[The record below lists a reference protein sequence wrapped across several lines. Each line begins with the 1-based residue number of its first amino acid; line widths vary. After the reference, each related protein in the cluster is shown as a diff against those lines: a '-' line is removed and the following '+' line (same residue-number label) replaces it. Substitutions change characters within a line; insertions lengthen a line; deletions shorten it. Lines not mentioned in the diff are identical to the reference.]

1 MTLVKYKTG
10 NSVYDIFNN
19 IDSIFNN
26 YFQLDNNYS
35 NISNRWSP
43 SFDIKEYDKSFNI
56 IADMPGVNKNDVSI
70 NIDEDMLIIEGSRRL
85 KSDKQ
90 DKWYCREIQYGD
102 FKRSFYLPENI
113 NKDKITASLDNGV
126 LQIEIHKIKPI
137 KTKLKKINI
146 T

>member
-1 MTLVKYKTG
+1 M
-10 NSVYDIFNN
+10 
-19 IDSIFNN
+19 
-26 YFQLDNNYS
+26 
-35 NISNRWSP
+35 
-43 SFDIKEYDKSFNI
+43 
-56 IADMPGVNKNDVSI
+56 
-70 NIDEDMLIIEGSRRL
+70 
-85 KSDKQ
+85 
-90 DKWYCREIQYGD
+90 YCREIQYGD

>member
-1 MTLVKYKTG
+1 MTLVKWKTG

-19 IDSIFNN
+19 MDSIFND
-26 YFQLDNNYS
+26 YFQLDNNYL
-35 NISNRWSP
+35 NIPNRWSP
-43 SFDIKEYDKSFNI
+43 SFDIKEYDKSYNI
-56 IADMPGVNKNDVSI
+56 VADMPGVTKKDVNI
-70 NIDEDMLIIEGSRRL
+70 NIDEDMLTIEGCRRVD
-85 KSDKQ
+85 SDNQ

-126 LQIEIHKIKPI
+126 LRIEIQKIKPI

>member
-126 LQIEIHKIKPI
+126 LQIEIQKIKPI